1 MAHQT
6 EVFSEREIQLSLVL
20 HLESERRR
28 LRELAK
34 TEREPQQFAG
44 FCETSGNRDK
54 ETQHEDER

>member
-1 MAHQT
+1 MAHPT
-6 EVFSEREIQLSLVL
+6 EVFSEREFEQWLVL
-20 HLESERRR
+20 LLESERRR

-34 TEREPQQFAG
+34 IQREPQHLAG